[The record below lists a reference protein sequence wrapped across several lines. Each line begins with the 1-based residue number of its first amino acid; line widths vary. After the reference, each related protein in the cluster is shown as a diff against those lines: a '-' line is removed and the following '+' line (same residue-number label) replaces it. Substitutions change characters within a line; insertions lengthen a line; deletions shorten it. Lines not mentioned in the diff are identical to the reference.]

1 MNAAQLFNLISC
13 QKARYLHSQGATP
26 RLQKRSEPFVPPNVL
41 RAVYAWFYDGFL
53 HPLSRKEIVV
63 GELTAHIDRLVSG
76 KKGLELSKIIFAS
89 GPYSAAIKELALS
102 VWVLRKRFITTN
114 KIFIYYIN
122 KDYVKNGA
130 LDFDK
135 LFIKRDVTR
144 SVYSRYF
151 RIEPPNKLIEKN
163 AKAAKKVLC
172 DYDLTCQYS
181 RLCFPRLFEYSVL
194 NVARLDRELKI
205 NLIKQGIAD
214 PQEIPKNLL
223 TDYQAIQIKCDKTK
237 RAHIDTNAIKD
248 FLGKI
253 EYPIYFLDFEAIGY
267 PVPIFDRTKPFEVT
281 PFQFSLHI
289 LNAPNSRAKRYEF
302 LADHETDGRSQIAQK
317 LCDLIGE
324 TGSVVAYGA
333 AFEKSVIKGLA
344 KLFADRR
351 KKLLSIQSRIVDLMI
366 PFERRWFYSAKMRGQ
381 CALKAVAPVID
392 SKMIY
397 DGAIKSGLEAMEN
410 YFAMYSAN
418 AEKREDIRRALLDYC
433 KKDTQ
438 FLTGIYRKLLTLT
451 KPKEEI

>member
-13 QKARYLHSQGATP
+13 QKARYLHSRGATP
-26 RLQKRSEPFVPPNVL
+26 LLQKRSEPFVPPNVL
-41 RAVYAWFYDGFL
+41 RAICAWFNAGFL
-53 HPLSRKEIVV
+53 HPLSNKKIAFD
-63 GELTAHIDRLVSG
+63 ELTAHIDRIVLR
-76 KKGLELSKIIFAS
+76 KNGLELSKIIFAS
-89 GPYSAAIKELALS
+89 EPYSAAIKELALS
-102 VWVLRKRFITTN
+102 VWILRKRFITIN
-114 KIFIYYIN
+114 KIFVYYIN
-122 KDYVKNGA
+122 KDYVKKGA

-194 NVARLDRELKI
+194 NVARLDKELKI

-214 PQEIPKNLL
+214 PQEIPENLL

-237 RAHIDTNAIKD
+237 KAHIDKIALKD
-248 FLGKI
+248 FLGAI

-267 PVPIFDRTKPFEVT
+267 AIPLFDQSKPFDIL

-289 LNAPNSRAKRYEF
+289 LNSPNSRAKRYEF

-324 TGSVVAYGA
+324 QGSVVAYGA

-366 PFERRWFYSAKMRGQ
+366 PFERRWFYNAKMRGQ
-381 CALKAVAPVID
+381 CALKAVAPAINA
-392 SKMIY
+392 KMTY
-397 DGAIKSGLEAMEN
+397 DGAIKSGVEAMEN

-418 AEKREDIRRALLDYC
+418 AEKREEIRRALLDYC
-433 KKDTQ
+433 RKDTL
-438 FLTGIYRKLLTLT
+438 FLVGIYRKLLTLT
-451 KPKEEI
+451 KSKEET